1 MLPSQAWFPTSIAER
16 AAWFNNFARNFSN
29 IGLSLGFS
37 AAEIAQVEA
46 DNEVVQFL
54 AGAIALNNN
63 YTRALQM
70 LQKTLTQGRVG
81 EPTPELPAPPTFT
94 PPPLT
99 PPGIFARL
107 NRTVKRVRFAP
118 NYTDEAGAL
127 LGIIPGKTLRV
138 PTHDHVPKVN
148 VATLPGGYRF
158 AVRVAKLRM
167 DAFEVQ
173 VKRNSND
180 RFEPAAIGTASPLE
194 VALTP
199 LNPGEPEQIY
209 VRVRMI
215 KANKPVGLYS
225 DLVQVTVNP

>member
-1 MLPSQAWFPTSIAER
+1 MIPSQAWFPTSIVER
-16 AAWFNNFARNFSN
+16 AAWFRNFTKNFSV
-29 IGLSLGFS
+29 IGPSLGFS
-37 AAEIAQVEA
+37 TAEIAEVEA

-54 AGAIALNNN
+54 AGAINQNNA

-70 LQKTLTQGRVG
+70 LQKTLTQGEIG
-81 EPTPELPAPPTFT
+81 EPASALPVPPVFT

-99 PPGIFARL
+99 APGIFARL
-107 NRTVKRVRFAP
+107 NKTVKRVRFAP
-118 NYTDEAGAL
+118 NYTDEVGAV

-173 VKRNSND
+173 IKRNSNGH
-180 RFEPAAIGTASPLE
+180 FEPAAIGTASPLE

-215 KANKPVGLYS
+215 KANKPVGQFS